1 MFSFTM
7 SYLMMLNYVKKSFK
21 DLKILAT
28 IKFIMVS
35 QLEIGGF
42 DECFLNELP
51 DDFVCP
57 ICLLAIREPVQ
68 TECGHRFCFSCLEET
83 KKS

>member
-1 MFSFTM
+1 
-7 SYLMMLNYVKKSFK
+7 
-21 DLKILAT
+21 
-28 IKFIMVS
+28 MVS